1 MAELQS
7 SSPVKT
13 ALKPIAKSRSEV
25 HVNAERWN
33 QAHPKN
39 GKHTSVAKDPTAPS
53 IRMALEEVFDLL
65 EDYAPIWY
73 TEKQHDR
80 ILAALRSGDE

>member
-1 MAELQS
+1 
-7 SSPVKT
+7 
-13 ALKPIAKSRSEV
+13 
-25 HVNAERWN
+25 
-33 QAHPKN
+33 
-39 GKHTSVAKDPTAPS
+39 
-53 IRMALEEVFDLL
+53 MALEEVFDLL